1 MPLKLKLRKSRQYNV
16 STKSLYVLTVELLD
30 GSTIDCTLTA
40 DSTGRD
46 CLENICQRLGLQQP
60 EFFGLRFEA
69 RRCLPRIR
77 WVELDKPVKKQLEKY
92 GDDHKLY
99 LGVMFYITD
108 VHLIH
113 DEITRYQYFLQLK
126 QDVLEGK
133 LACNQD
139 QAISLA
145 AYSLQAEFGDHDPE
159 RHTLEYLKEFAL
171 LPKGEAD
178 LSLIELV
185 MRHHVTLQSLS
196 PTLAEVYYILEA
208 QKLDGYGVDFF
219 PAKTDAG
226 HECFIGS
233 SLLGIVIRY
242 LNPSGVR
249 YCRWSDIT
257 NLVNQKKEFT
267 IECQR
272 VEDSAR
278 FVFSEQEL
286 AKYVWKT
293 CVSQHSFFKGQTAA
307 LGLSEK
313 VLVLS
318 ANANGPSAAAVSL
331 DQDERLNAGNKHSQ
345 AQFCEQYARR
355 MPASGSLPIITSLP
369 ESSPPSQQQNNS
381 SAMITSSS
389 TLGLQMQMTGDDANG
404 ASTSLVA
411 YPGNPGYMFAPPQ
424 QQMRR
429 GKMSKAQKR
438 TISFGKISLPSSSSV
453 TEEVKSVAPDTIGFG
468 SFGAPTK
475 TENDDEIDSTW
486 IQEEEDEEE
495 QPEEDK
501 AAAEEIAKVMGFSG
515 FGKAKTF
522 DVDQVFE
529 QARKAAQGLKK
540 LEPGTSGE
548 NPFSVWL
555 LSDKIPWA
563 EDITLRHGTKGVS
576 AIAVDNS
583 GARLTTGGLEYEV
596 RLFDFA
602 GMNAAF
608 LPFRTLKPCESHPIL
623 NLQYSHTG
631 DRILVISGSAQAKVL
646 DRDGHEQ
653 LECVKGYQFISDGKM
668 SKAQKR
674 TISFGKIS
682 LPSSSSVTEEVKSVA
697 PDTIGFG
704 SFGAPTKTENDD
716 EIDSTWIQEEEDE
729 EEQPEEDKAAA
740 EEIAKVMGF
749 SGFGKAKTFDV
760 DQVFE
765 QARKAAQGLKKLEP
779 GTSGENPFSVWLL
792 SDKIPWAEDI
802 TLRHGTKG
810 VSAIAVDN
818 SGARLTTGG
827 LEYEVRLFDFAGMN
841 AAFLP
846 FRTLKP
852 CESHPILN
860 LQYSHTGDRIL
871 VISGSAQAKVLDRD
885 GHEQLECVK
894 GYQFISDVSKT
905 KGHIGGLTTGC
916 WLDIFTLESR
926 H

>member
-1 MPLKLKLRKSRQYNV
+1 MKR
-16 STKSLYVLTVELLD
+16 LLN
-30 GSTIDCTLTA
+30 C
-40 DSTGRD
+40 
-46 CLENICQRLGLQQP
+46 
-60 EFFGLRFEA
+60 
-69 RRCLPRIR
+69 
-77 WVELDKPVKKQLEKY
+77 
-92 GDDHKLY
+92 
-99 LGVMFYITD
+99 
-108 VHLIH
+108 
-113 DEITRYQYFLQLK
+113 
-126 QDVLEGK
+126 
-133 LACNQD
+133 
-139 QAISLA
+139 
-145 AYSLQAEFGDHDPE
+145 
-159 RHTLEYLKEFAL
+159 
-171 LPKGEAD
+171 
-178 LSLIELV
+178 
-185 MRHHVTLQSLS
+185 
-196 PTLAEVYYILEA
+196 
-208 QKLDGYGVDFF
+208 
-219 PAKTDAG
+219 
-226 HECFIGS
+226 
-233 SLLGIVIRY
+233 RY

-345 AQFCEQYARR
+345 AQFCE
-355 MPASGSLPIITSLP
+355 
-369 ESSPPSQQQNNS
+369 
-381 SAMITSSS
+381 
-389 TLGLQMQMTGDDANG
+389 QMQMTGDDANG

-653 LECVKGYQFISDGKM
+653 LECVKGYQFISD
-668 SKAQKR
+668 
-674 TISFGKIS
+674 
-682 LPSSSSVTEEVKSVA
+682 
-697 PDTIGFG
+697 
-704 SFGAPTKTENDD
+704 
-716 EIDSTWIQEEEDE
+716 
-729 EEQPEEDKAAA
+729 
-740 EEIAKVMGF
+740 
-749 SGFGKAKTFDV
+749 
-760 DQVFE
+760 
-765 QARKAAQGLKKLEP
+765 
-779 GTSGENPFSVWLL
+779 
-792 SDKIPWAEDI
+792 
-802 TLRHGTKG
+802 
-810 VSAIAVDN
+810 
-818 SGARLTTGG
+818 
-827 LEYEVRLFDFAGMN
+827 
-841 AAFLP
+841 
-846 FRTLKP
+846 
-852 CESHPILN
+852 
-860 LQYSHTGDRIL
+860 
-871 VISGSAQAKVLDRD
+871 
-885 GHEQLECVK
+885 
-894 GYQFISDVSKT
+894 VSKT

-916 WLDIFTLESR
+916 WHPKNRDEFLTASLDGSVRVWKASDSKEHFRLAKPRASNGLRAAPTALAVARDGNMFCCGCQDGSIQFWDYRKAFVCIIPFSFTKGNVNATHVVRNAHEPNTDTSSVAYSYDGQQIASRGGDGTLKLWDVRKPKQCVHSVDGLYNRFQGTDCGFSPDDRLIFTGTSKAKGEGEAKVVFYERATMKLLAEQAVEDTDVNRMLWHPRLNQIIIGFSSGEAKVYFDPRKSHNGALLCKNKPKKKNRSLGVVASQQVITPYSLPLFKEPRQRSTRVQIEKARQDPKKSKQPEPPLSKQGTGGRVVASGGTLSSYIIRNLGLQSR
-926 H
+926 KMDRIDNEDPREALLKYAKECEENPYWVTPAYSATQPKPIFQASSSEGEVEEPASKKTKVSIF